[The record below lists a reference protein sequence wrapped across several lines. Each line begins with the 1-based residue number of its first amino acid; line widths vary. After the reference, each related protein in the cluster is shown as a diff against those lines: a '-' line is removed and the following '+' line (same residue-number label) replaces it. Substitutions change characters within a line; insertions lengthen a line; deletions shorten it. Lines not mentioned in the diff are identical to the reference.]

1 VSQMFNN
8 DKLLQET
15 TAWVVYNKDK
25 QAYHTVSERLPY
37 RDKKFLDSAI
47 ENNQLLDGLDDG
59 FFLFIEMVMFIKKL
73 PAFNLIS
80 GKVLSDLSDKII
92 PVTLNTR
99 DKLMINSAETPI
111 LIVASGNVRIKKG
124 QEEMG
129 TLKMNDVFGD
139 LFQEGQVP
147 KITEVEATERS
158 VLFKIELIDFYFVL
172 ASHHDLAQGL
182 IYNVTEKKKQLA

>member
-1 VSQMFNN
+1 

-15 TAWVVYNKDK
+15 TAWVIYNKDK
-25 QAYHTVSERLPY
+25 QSYYTISERLPY
-37 RDKKFLDSAI
+37 RDKKFLDSSI

-73 PAFNLIS
+73 PAFNRIT
-80 GKVLSDLSDKII
+80 GKVLSDLSDKILPI
-92 PVTLNTR
+92 TLNAH
-99 DKLMINSAETPI
+99 DKLMINTVETPI
-111 LIVASGNVRIKKG
+111 LIISSGQVKLKKETEEVAV
-124 QEEMG
+124 
-129 TLKMNDVFGD
+129 LKTNDVFGD

-147 KITEVEATERS
+147 KITEVQATERS

-182 IYNVTEKKKQLA
+182 IYNVTEKKKQLV